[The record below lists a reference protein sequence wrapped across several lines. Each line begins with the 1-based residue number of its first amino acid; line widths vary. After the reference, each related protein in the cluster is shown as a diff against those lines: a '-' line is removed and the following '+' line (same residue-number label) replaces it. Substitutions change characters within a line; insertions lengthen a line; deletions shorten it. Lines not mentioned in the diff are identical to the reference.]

1 MSPSDRDDSLPER
14 APMPSPPSTFG
25 GADVRVSD
33 GDRNQA
39 VELLR
44 HHTAEGLLTL
54 DEFSDRV
61 GEVFDAKTRGEL
73 SLALR
78 ELPAHAVEVPEEQRR
93 PVSHRTVVAIMS
105 GTKRSGRWRPSEK
118 TTAFAFMGGVE
129 LDLREAE
136 IEGPVIEIEAIAIMG
151 SVEVIVPPGVHVDM
165 DGFALMGSVESH
177 IQPAPARPG
186 MPIVR
191 IRGFAL
197 MGAVEP
203 RTRKSRAEIQ
213 AEREARRAEREL
225 DRGRD
230 PERRRDRDRGRDR
243 DRQSRH
249 GPHGPGRPTRHRAPP
264 PREDV
269 TEAEAERMG
278 DEIRHLAAPD
288 GTVTILFS
296 DIESSTEIVDEL
308 GDRRAREIFAIHDE
322 IVRRHVKGHGGFEVK
337 AQGDGFM
344 LAFSGASRALR
355 CAIAVQRDIAEHAAL
370 HPEEAVRVR
379 MGLNTGEAL
388 REGNDFLGR
397 TVIVAARLADEAK
410 GGEIVVSS
418 VLRELCSATG
428 EFTFGPPREVML
440 KGFADGQ
447 TIYTVEY

>member
-14 APMPSPPSTFG
+14 APMPEPPALFG

-136 IEGPVIEIEAIAIMG
+136 IEGPIIEIEAIAIMG

-213 AEREARRAEREL
+213 ADREARRAQREL

-230 PERRRDRDRGRDR
+230 PDRRRDRDRGRDR
-243 DRQSRH
+243 H
-249 GPHGPGRPTRHRAPP
+249 GPGGPHSPGRPTRDRAAP

-269 TEAEAERMG
+269 SEAEAERMG

-296 DIESSTEIVDEL
+296 DIEASTEIVDEL
-308 GDRRAREIFAIHDE
+308 GDRRAGEIFAIHND
-322 IVRRHVKGHGGFEVK
+322 IVRGHVKAHGGFEVK

-355 CAIAVQRDIAEHAAL
+355 CAIAIQRDLAEHAAL

-410 GGEIVVSS
+410 GGEIAVSS

-428 EFTFGPPREVML
+428 EFTFSPARDVML
-440 KGFADGQ
+440 KGFAGTQ